1 MRIVMQLLAAVVMA
15 AVPNVLGAQ
24 AGDSRETL
32 VVLERERTGPKDQ
45 ISIYMKPGSTP
56 AAVIAV
62 PTGSTPHDLAT
73 AFLLLHRIRK
83 NPKASNTSF
92 AGGAL
97 LRVDMPLGL
106 QRKALRDDEK
116 QTYGRYMAS
125 LRTARVLDVPGVG
138 EGRAIEVWMPTWR

>member
-1 MRIVMQLLAAVVMA
+1 MRIVMPLLAAAVMA
-15 AVPNVLGAQ
+15 AAPNVLGAQ
-24 AGDSRETL
+24 TGDSRETL
-32 VVLERERTGPKDQ
+32 VVLERERTGPRDQ

-62 PTGSTPHDLAT
+62 PRGSTPHDLAT

-83 NPKASNTSF
+83 NPKASSTGF
-92 AGGAL
+92 AGGGL

-116 QTYGRYMAS
+116 QAYGRYMAS

>member
-1 MRIVMQLLAAVVMA
+1 MNRFSLKLRFQGEPMRIVMRLLLAAAVSAV
-15 AVPNVLGAQ
+15 VPNVLGAQ

-32 VVLERERTGPKDQ
+32 VVLERERTGPRDQ

-62 PTGSTPHDLAT
+62 PAGSTPHDLAT

-92 AGGAL
+92 AGGAM
-97 LRVDMPLGL
+97 LRVDIPLGL
-106 QRKALRDDEK
+106 LRKPLRDDE
-116 QTYGRYMAS
+116 
-125 LRTARVLDVPGVG
+125 
-138 EGRAIEVWMPTWR
+138 